1 MLCCVM
7 VKAARWLVHLNIG
20 ENFRLQKR
28 MENEVKRECS
38 SDEDE
43 KPKITKPKK
52 PRKKLNRFAKKQPIV
67 TEEKDNRTWIYFIL

>member
-1 MLCCVM
+1 
-7 VKAARWLVHLNIG
+7 
-20 ENFRLQKR
+20 

-43 KPKITKPKK
+43 KPKITKSKK

-67 TEEKDNRTWIYFIL
+67 TEEKDNRIWIYFIL